1 MKILFTGGGSGG
13 HFYPIIAIA
22 EAMHDLVRE
31 QKILEPELYYAA
43 PTPYDRDALFANG
56 ITFMPAAAGKLR
68 NYTSI
73 LNFFDLFK
81 TAWGIVRSLIRM
93 FFLYPDVV
101 LGSGGYA
108 SFPTL
113 VAARIFRIPV
123 IIYATDAVPSRVNVW
138 AGKFAVKVAIA
149 FPEAETFFPKD
160 KVAFTGSPIR
170 KAALLPSH
178 EGAWEFLHLNPDIPV
193 ILVVGGSQGSQTL
206 NETLLGALPIL
217 LLKYQIIHQTGEAN
231 IKEVEGRARVAVNS
245 DPKLLERY
253 KPFGYLSDV
262 ALRMS
267 SGAAKLVVAR
277 GGASTIFEI
286 AVWGLPSIIV
296 PIPEP
301 LSHDQTKNAF
311 SYARSGGAV
320 VVEQNNFTPGL
331 LAAEVDRIFEHPD
344 IYKTMSAG
352 ANSFGRTDAART
364 IAQALLDISL
374 THES

>member
-22 EAMHDLVRE
+22 EAMRDLVRE
-31 QKILEPELYYAA
+31 QKVLEPQLYYAA
-43 PTPYDRDALFANG
+43 PTPYDRDSLYAND
-56 ITFMPAAAGKLR
+56 ITFVPTAAGKMR

-81 TAWGIVRSLIRM
+81 TAWGILRSLIRM
-93 FFLYPDVV
+93 FYLYPDVV

-123 IIYATDAVPSRVNVW
+123 VIYATDTVPSRVNLW
-138 AGKFAVKVAIA
+138 AGKFAVKVAIS
-149 FPEAETFFPKD
+149 FPEAGSFFPKE
-160 KVAFTGSPIR
+160 KVAFTGNPIR
-170 KAALLPSH
+170 KAALLPAH
-178 EGAWEFLHLNPDIPV
+178 EGVWEFLHLNPDIPV
-193 ILVVGGSQGSQTL
+193 ILVVGGSQGSQAL
-206 NETLLGALPIL
+206 NECVLGALPAL
-217 LLKYQIIHQTGEAN
+217 LPKYQIIHQTGEAN

-253 KPFGYLSDV
+253 KPFGFLNDL
-262 ALRMS
+262 AMRMS
-267 SGAAKLVVAR
+267 SGAAKLVVSR
-277 GGASTIFEI
+277 GGAGSIFEI
-286 AVWGLPSIIV
+286 SAWGVPSIIV

-331 LAAEVDRIFEHPD
+331 LAAEVDRIFEHPE
-344 IYKTMSAG
+344 IYQAMSDG
-352 ANSFGRTDAART
+352 AHSFARLDAARA
-364 IAQALLDISL
+364 IAQALLNIAL
-374 THES
+374 AHES